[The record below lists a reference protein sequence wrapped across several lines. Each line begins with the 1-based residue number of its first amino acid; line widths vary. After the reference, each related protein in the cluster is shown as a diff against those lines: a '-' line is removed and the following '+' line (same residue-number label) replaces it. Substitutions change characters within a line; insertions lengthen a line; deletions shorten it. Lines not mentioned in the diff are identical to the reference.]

1 MKEKRFLLAIAAL
14 SLLATSCA
22 EDINIFGKNDKSFQ
36 FKVTTDNGPAV
47 KSGSDVWAIAEDSE
61 LEVGDMKLTLSA
73 TASYNR
79 MDPFASINTKGTVLN
94 NDNLAKVLQEFNLY
108 IPMADIKNVTVAADD
123 EGKWSIQ
130 PTSEG
135 GVPVWPEE
143 YHDKIDMPFI
153 AYTGGDLDENDYN
166 KFTYTSPAKASDQ
179 IDLLY
184 AYTEANKNDVAIH
197 FYHAL
202 AAVRFVVGGL
212 KEDFE
217 VTKISVKNV
226 ANGGTA
232 TYNGDGEFT
241 WETSGSATFSQTY
254 TKNAHRPASGALTYF
269 DNDEVAST
277 FFMVPQ
283 SVSDVMFEVMI
294 KDANG
299 NEYPVEASVPA
310 PDGGWKA
317 GYFYTYSISGG
328 EGTVDIE
335 VSEDFNNYKKENV
348 QAHNTGK
355 LSSYVRAAVVANW
368 CNAAE
373 KVVAPA
379 ALSLTLNSG
388 WKEVGG
394 FYYYS
399 NPVAKDAL
407 SPMLFTNTI
416 VPGEAPV
423 AGTHLVV
430 NVVMQAV
437 EYDSNMASAKAA
449 WTDDVVSAAGLVDPR
464 ATTNN

>member
-153 AYTGGDLDENDYN
+153 AYTGGDLDANDYN
-166 KFTYTSPAKASDQ
+166 KFTYTSPAKESDQ

-202 AAVRFVVGGL
+202 SAVRFKVDGL
-212 KEDFE
+212 KDGRTVSS
-217 VTKISVKNV
+217 VTIKNV
-226 ANGGTA
+226 ANSGKAEHKGKENFAWTPGDTTA
-232 TYNGDGEFT
+232 DFT
-241 WETSGSATFSQTY
+241 ADSAATC
-254 TKNAHRPASGALTYF
+254 
-269 DNDEVAST
+269 T
-277 FFMVPQ
+277 FFVIPQ
-283 SVSDVMFEVMI
+283 SVDYISFEI
-294 KDANG
+294 LINDENG
-299 NEYPVEASVPA
+299 NEYSVDAKVPA
-310 PDGGWKA
+310 LDGGWKA

-328 EGTVDIE
+328 EGTVNVE
-335 VSEDFNNYKKENV
+335 VVEDFYNNKKENV
-348 QAHNTGK
+348 QAHNTGE

-368 CNAAE
+368 CNSAE

-388 WKEVGG
+388 WKEVDG

-407 SPMLFTNTI
+407 SPILFTNTI

-449 WTDDVVSAAGLVDPR
+449 WTDDVVSTAGLVDPR